1 MTPERPASLLDRRL
15 SVITGGTSALPLI
28 VLTTLFAF
36 DQFDTAAFGVLAP
49 TIERAFGLSDKQYGL
64 LVLVNLS
71 FVLLLAIPVGFLGDR
86 LPRTKLVVAGGI
98 LAGVFSFFTGVV
110 GTVALLVVMRIGNGV
125 GQLIN
130 DPIHNSLLADYHDAA
145 HRPRV
150 YAWHANGQYIGAI
163 VGPLVVGLT
172 AYLAGWRAAFMVL
185 IVPCL
190 VVGLYALRLREPRR
204 GGTDDPDAAAEAE
217 AEAPVAFKEGARTL
231 WSVRTLKR
239 QYIAYFVL
247 GAGLL
252 PLAFLLPLFLKR
264 VFGLTDVQRGVVLGF
279 NAAFTFAGV
288 LYSGRRTVGWFV
300 KGMGV
305 PIRRAGMVLAGIGVG
320 LFAVALAPWLWL
332 VLPLGFATSF
342 VAGMYYP
349 PFFATQA
356 LVSPARVRSLSF
368 GLGAVALVLG
378 VWGLWLLPLGS
389 VSDDHGIRWGIGVIT
404 PFFIVSGAILASASR
419 YVDRDAAAA
428 LRTLAATVRLRHQ
441 RLEARERSLLLCA
454 GVDVAYDSVQ
464 VLFGVDLE
472 IAEGEIVAL
481 LGTNGAGKSTLLK
494 GISGLVDP
502 AGGAILFDGRDITH
516 ADARTRA
523 ELGIVQM
530 PGGKSIFPT
539 LTVNECLRLAGWLY
553 KRDSAY
559 VAAATARAK
568 SYFPILV
575 ERGEALAG
583 NLSGG
588 EQQMLGLA
596 MALIAKPRLLMID
609 ELSLGLA
616 PTIVGQLV
624 EIVRAIHADGTTI
637 ILVEQSVNVALL
649 LAQRAVFMEKGEV
662 RFSGPTSELLGRDD
676 VLRSVFLE
684 GAASVTAGQASVT
697 AGRVSASLPAVVRR
711 DPPRSDAPVR
721 LELRDV
727 VVSFGGV
734 RAVDEASLSARE
746 GEIVGLIGPNGA
758 GKTTIFDVI
767 SGFVTPAAGHV
778 FLDGVDVTSA
788 SPHRRATIGLGR
800 SFQDARIF
808 PSLTVAENIAVGL
821 ERHLDI
827 RDPIAAA
834 LALPAVN
841 ESEDEVAWR
850 VHELIELLGLGA
862 FRNKFVGELSTGSRR
877 IVDLAMSI
885 AHRPRVLILD
895 EPSSGIAQ
903 RETEALGPLLERIQR
918 EVGCTMLVIE
928 HDMPLVT
935 SVADRMIALELGAV
949 IAEGRP
955 SEVVRN
961 PRVVAS
967 YLGTEEGVIAR
978 SGALA
983 GADGGALEGGEPTR
997 ELELIGALS
1006 VATGTATDTPAKRR
1020 STKAAPE
1027 GARRNGSAPKKG
1039 SGPSARSG
1047 TGNASR
1053 RRTPRDS

>member
-1 MTPERPASLLDRRL
+1 MASPTAVRSRL
-15 SVITGGTSALPLI
+15 AELTGGVSALPLI

-36 DQFDTAAFGVLAP
+36 DQFDTAAFAVLAP
-49 TIERAFGLSDKQYGL
+49 TIEKAFGLSDKQYGL

-71 FVLLLAIPVGFLGDR
+71 FVLLLAIPVGYLGDR
-86 LPRTKLVVAGGI
+86 IPRTKLVVAGGI
-98 LAGVFSFFTGVV
+98 LAGVFSFFTGIV
-110 GTVALLVVMRIGNGV
+110 GTVALLVVVRIGNGV

-130 DPIHNSLLADYHDAA
+130 DPIHNSLLADYHAPD

-150 YAWHANGQYIGAI
+150 YGWHANGQHIGAI
-163 VGPLVVGLT
+163 VGPVVVGLT
-172 AYLAGWRAAFMVL
+172 AYLAGWRVAFMVL
-185 IVPCL
+185 IVPC
-190 VVGLYALRLREPRR
+190 VAVGLYALRLREPRR

-217 AEAPVAFKEGARTL
+217 AEAPVAFKEGSRTL

-239 QYIAYFVL
+239 QYIAYFFL

-252 PLAFLLPLFLKR
+252 PLAFLLPLYLKR
-264 VFGLTDVQRGVVLGF
+264 VFGLSDVQRGVVLGF
-279 NAAFTFAGV
+279 NAAFTFGGV
-288 LYSGRRTVGWFV
+288 LYSGRKTMAWFGR
-300 KGMGV
+300 GMGV
-305 PIRRAGMVLAGIGVG
+305 PIRIAGGVLAGVGVG
-320 LFAVALAPWLWL
+320 LLLVALSPWLWL
-332 VLPLGFATSF
+332 VLPVGFATSF
-342 VAGMYYP
+342 VAGMYTP

-356 LVSPARVRSLSF
+356 LVSPARVRTLSF
-368 GLGAVALVLG
+368 GLGAVALVMG
-378 VWGLWLLPLGS
+378 VWILWLIPLGA
-389 VSDDHGIRWGIGVIT
+389 VSDDHGIRWGLGVIT
-404 PFFIVSGAILASASR
+404 PFFVISGAILASASR
-419 YVDRDAAAA
+419 YVERDSAAA

-441 RLEARERSLLLCA
+441 RLDAQERSLLLCA

-523 ELGIVQM
+523 QLGIVQM
-530 PGGKSIFPT
+530 PGGKSVFPT

-553 KRDSAY
+553 KKDPAH
-559 VAAATARAK
+559 VAAATARARE
-568 SYFPILV
+568 YFPVLV
-575 ERGEALAG
+575 ARGDALAG

-616 PTIVGQLV
+616 PSIVGQLV
-624 EIVRAIHADGTTI
+624 DIVRAIHAEGTTI

-684 GAASVTAGQASVT
+684 GAASVEAGSGNGKSDGNGA
-697 AGRVSASLPAVVRR
+697 LPALVKREALAP
-711 DPPRSDAPVR
+711 DTPVR
-721 LELRDV
+721 LELRDI

-734 RAVDEASLSARE
+734 RAVDEASLTARE

-758 GKTTIFDVI
+758 GKTTIYDVI
-767 SGFVTPAAGHV
+767 SGFVTPASGRV
-778 FLDGVDVTSA
+778 ILDGVDVTDFA
-788 SPHRRATIGLGR
+788 PHRRGVLGLGR

-821 ERHLDI
+821 ERHLDV
-827 RDPIAAA
+827 RDPVAAA

-841 ESEDEVAWR
+841 ESEEEVAWR

-903 RETEALGPLLERIQR
+903 RETEALGPLLQRIQH

-935 SVADRMIALELGAV
+935 GVADTMIALELGRV
-949 IAEGRP
+949 IAQGRP
-955 SEVVRN
+955 QDVVRD

-978 SGALA
+978 SGALVETTTAETLELVAAAA
-983 GADGGALEGGEPTR
+983 GAASGNGRPR
-997 ELELIGALS
+997 RPVS
-1006 VATGTATDTPAKRR
+1006 PVSSTPKV
-1020 STKAAPE
+1020 
-1027 GARRNGSAPKKG
+1027 
-1039 SGPSARSG
+1039 ARSG
-1047 TGNASR
+1047 RARAQAATNGRNESKPRSRAASKRDGTGE
-1053 RRTPRDS
+1053 

>member
-1 MTPERPASLLDRRL
+1 MASRTDVRSRL
-15 SVITGGTSALPLI
+15 ADLTGGVSALPLI

-49 TIERAFGLSDKQYGL
+49 TIEKAFGLTDRQYGL

-71 FVLLLAIPVGFLGDR
+71 FVLLLAIPVGYLGDR
-86 LPRTKLVVAGGI
+86 VPRTKLVVAGGI
-98 LAGVFSFFTGVV
+98 LAGVFSFFTGIV
-110 GTVALLVVMRIGNGV
+110 GTVALLVVVRIGNGV

-130 DPIHNSLLADYHDAA
+130 DPIHNSLLADYHDSA

-150 YAWHANGQYIGAI
+150 YGWHANGQHLGAI
-163 VGPLVVGLT
+163 VGPVVVGLT
-172 AYLAGWRAAFMVL
+172 AYLAGWRVAFMVL
-185 IVPCL
+185 IVPC
-190 VVGLYALRLREPRR
+190 VAVGLYALRLREPRR

-231 WSVRTLKR
+231 WSVLTLKR
-239 QYIAYFVL
+239 QYIAYFFL

-252 PLAFLLPLFLKR
+252 PLAFLLPLYLKR
-264 VFGLTDVQRGVVLGF
+264 VFGLSDLQRGVVLGF
-279 NAAFTFAGV
+279 NAAFTFGGV
-288 LYSGRRTVGWFV
+288 LYSGRRTMAWFGR
-300 KGMGV
+300 GMGV
-305 PIRRAGMVLAGIGVG
+305 PIRYAGGVLAGVGVG
-320 LFAVALAPWLWL
+320 LLLVALSPWLWL

-342 VAGMYYP
+342 VAGMYTP

-378 VWGLWLLPLGS
+378 VWTLWLPFFGS
-389 VSDDHGIRWGIGVIT
+389 VSDNHGIRWGLGVIT
-404 PFFIVSGAILASASR
+404 PFFVISGAVLASASR
-419 YVDRDAAAA
+419 YVERDAAAA
-428 LRTLAATVRLRHQ
+428 LRTLGATVRLRHQ
-441 RLEARERSLLLCA
+441 RLDAQERSLLLCA

-523 ELGIVQM
+523 QLGIVQM
-530 PGGKSIFPT
+530 PGGKSVFPT

-553 KRDSAY
+553 KHDPAH
-559 VAAATARAK
+559 VEAATARAR
-568 SYFPILV
+568 SYFPVLV
-575 ERGEALAG
+575 DRGEALAG

-624 EIVRAIHADGTTI
+624 DIVRAIHAEGTTI

-684 GAASVTAGQASVT
+684 GAASVTNGSGTT
-697 AGRVSASLPAVVRR
+697 ALPAVVKR
-711 DPPRSDAPVR
+711 DAPPDSAPVR
-721 LELRDV
+721 LELRNV

-734 RAVDEASLSARE
+734 RAVDDASLIARE

-767 SGFVTPAAGHV
+767 SGFVTPVSGKV
-778 FLDGVDVTSA
+778 FLDGVEVTDQA
-788 SPHRRATIGLGR
+788 PHRRGALGLGR

-841 ESEDEVAWR
+841 ASEEDVAWR

-903 RETEALGPLLERIQR
+903 RETEALGPLLQRIQR

-935 SVADRMIALELGAV
+935 SVADTMIALELGRV
-949 IAEGRP
+949 IAQGRP
-955 SEVVRN
+955 ADVVRN

-978 SGALA
+978 SGALVEA
-983 GADGGALEGGEPTR
+983 ASLEPAPELVAVGVGPSGAGEP
-997 ELELIGALS
+997 ALAGKAAS
-1006 VATGTATDTPAKRR
+1006 AARRPRRPAADTAAKRPR
-1020 STKAAPE
+1020 P
-1027 GARRNGSAPKKG
+1027 APKSKG
-1039 SGPSARSG
+1039 KAP
-1047 TGNASR
+1047 
-1053 RRTPRDS
+1053 

>member
-1 MTPERPASLLDRRL
+1 MASPTAVRSRL
-15 SVITGGTSALPLI
+15 AELTGGVSALPLI

-49 TIERAFGLSDKQYGL
+49 TIEKAFGLSDRQYGL

-71 FVLLLAIPVGFLGDR
+71 FVLLLAIPIGYLGDR
-86 LPRTKLVVAGGI
+86 IPRTKLVVAGGI
-98 LAGVFSFFTGVV
+98 LAGVFSFFTGIV
-110 GTVALLVVMRIGNGV
+110 GTVALLVVVRIGNGV

-130 DPIHNSLLADYHDAA
+130 DPIHNSLLADYHAPAD
-145 HRPRV
+145 RPRV
-150 YAWHANGQYIGAI
+150 YGWHANGQHIGAI
-163 VGPLVVGLT
+163 VGPVVVGLT
-172 AYLAGWRAAFMVL
+172 AYLAGWRVAFMVL
-185 IVPCL
+185 IVPCV

-217 AEAPVAFKEGARTL
+217 AEAPVAFKEGSRTL

-239 QYIAYFVL
+239 QYIAYFFL

-252 PLAFLLPLFLKR
+252 PLAFLLPLYLKR
-264 VFGLTDVQRGVVLGF
+264 VFGLSDVQRGVVLGF

-288 LYSGRRTVGWFV
+288 LYSGRRTMGWF
-300 KGMGV
+300 GRGLGV
-305 PIRRAGMVLAGIGVG
+305 PIRRAGAVLAGVGIG
-320 LFAVALAPWLWL
+320 LLAVALSPWLWL

-342 VAGMYYP
+342 VAGMYTP

-356 LVSPARVRSLSF
+356 LVSPARVRTLSF
-368 GLGAVALVLG
+368 GLGAVALVMG
-378 VWGLWLLPLGS
+378 VWILWLIPLGA
-389 VSDDHGIRWGIGVIT
+389 VSDDHGIRWGLGVIT
-404 PFFIVSGAILASASR
+404 PFFVISGAILASASR
-419 YVDRDAAAA
+419 YVERDSAAA

-441 RLEARERSLLLCA
+441 RLDAQERSLLLCA

-472 IAEGEIVAL
+472 VAEGEIVAL

-523 ELGIVQM
+523 QLGIVQM
-530 PGGKSIFPT
+530 PGGKSVFPT

-553 KRDSAY
+553 KKDPAH
-559 VAAATARAK
+559 VAAATARARE
-568 SYFPILV
+568 YFPVLV
-575 ERGEALAG
+575 ARGDALAG

-616 PTIVGQLV
+616 PSIVGQLV
-624 EIVRAIHADGTTI
+624 DIVRAIHAEGTTI
-637 ILVEQSVNVALL
+637 VLVEQSVNVALL

-684 GAASVTAGQASVT
+684 GAASVTSGNGNGKSDGHDA
-697 AGRVSASLPAVVRR
+697 LPAMVKRE
-711 DPPRSDAPVR
+711 PPAPDTPVR

-734 RAVDEASLSARE
+734 RAVDEASLTARE

-758 GKTTIFDVI
+758 GKTTIYDVI
-767 SGFVTPAAGHV
+767 SGFVTPASGRV
-778 FLDGVDVTSA
+778 ILDGVDVTA
-788 SPHRRATIGLGR
+788 FAPHRRGALGLGR

-821 ERHLDI
+821 ERHLDV
-827 RDPIAAA
+827 RDPVAAA

-841 ESEDEVAWR
+841 ESEEEVAWR

-903 RETEALGPLLERIQR
+903 RETEALGPLLQRIQH

-935 SVADRMIALELGAV
+935 GVADTMIALELGRV
-949 IAEGRP
+949 IAQGRP
-955 SEVVRN
+955 QDVVRD

-978 SGALA
+978 SGALVETTTA
-983 GADGGALEGGEPTR
+983 ET
-997 ELELIGALS
+997 LELVAADAGPSSRTGRPRRPVSPVSSTPKVARTGRTRAQAATNGA
-1006 VATGTATDTPAKRR
+1006 
-1020 STKAAPE
+1020 
-1027 GARRNGSAPKKG
+1027 NGSKPR
-1039 SGPSARSG
+1039 ARA
-1047 TGNASR
+1047 ASKR
-1053 RRTPRDS
+1053 GGKSE